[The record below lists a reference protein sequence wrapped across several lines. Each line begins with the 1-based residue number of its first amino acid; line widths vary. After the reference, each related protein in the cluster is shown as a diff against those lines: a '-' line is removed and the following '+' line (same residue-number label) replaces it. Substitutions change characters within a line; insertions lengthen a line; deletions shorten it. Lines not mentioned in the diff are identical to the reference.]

1 MTLSPD
7 LLLPALGAA
16 LAAVVVLAGARA
28 LGASGWLASVWTL
41 LFGAFYTLA
50 DASSFRSDAHA
61 VQVFGAGLIVFT
73 LPEVLA
79 TARRQ
84 LAALPWGVAEDLIR
98 AAIPAELHDE
108 VLRGL
113 RGLTDLTVRAIA
125 PLIGLALVAGVT
137 DHADVADAMLALLQ
151 VDLALLSG
159 GLAIGVGLVTL
170 GAWRRSGLTG
180 AAGAFMLILG
190 AVAAMAVAQALPVLF
205 VAALLV
211 ILAYTHPLGETAL
224 RDVLAGLRLQDAAK
238 GDAPLLLTVDDDVAL
253 LKHIGTLSSQVEV
266 NGALRE
272 VPNRELL
279 ASLDP

>member
-7 LLLPALGAA
+7 LLIPALGTSLAA
-16 LAAVVVLAGARA
+16 LVVLVGARS

-50 DASSFRSDAHA
+50 GASYFRSDAHA
-61 VQVFGAGLIVFT
+61 AQVLGAGLIVFT
-73 LPEVLA
+73 LPDVLA

-84 LAALPWGVAEDLIR
+84 IAALPWGVAEDLIR
-98 AAIPAELHDE
+98 EAIPAELHDE

-137 DHADVADAMLALLQ
+137 DHPDTAGALLALLH
-151 VDLALLSG
+151 VDLAVLSA
-159 GLAIGVGLVTL
+159 GLAVGVGLGAL
-170 GAWRRSGLTG
+170 GAWRRSST
-180 AAGAFMLILG
+180 AGAPAALVLTVG

-224 RDVLAGLRLQDAAK
+224 RDILAGLRLQDAAK
-238 GDAPLLLTVDDDVAL
+238 GDGPLLLTVDDEVAQ
-253 LKHIGTLSSQVEV
+253 LKQIGTLSSQVEV
-266 NGALRE
+266 NGALRD

-279 ASLDP
+279 ASLEP

>member
-7 LLLPALGAA
+7 LLLPAIGTSLAA
-16 LAAVVVLAGARA
+16 LLVFVGARA

-41 LFGAFYTLA
+41 LFGAVHTLA
-50 DASSFRSDAHA
+50 GGAVFQSDAQA
-61 VQVFGAGLIVFT
+61 AQVLGAGLIVFT

-84 LAALPWGVAEDLIR
+84 IAALPWGVAEDLIR
-98 AAIPAELHDE
+98 AAIPAALHDE

-113 RGLTDLTVRAIA
+113 RGLTELTVRAIA

-137 DHADVADAMLALLQ
+137 DHADVAGAMLALLH
-151 VDLALLSG
+151 VDLAVLSA
-159 GLAIGVGLVTL
+159 GLAVGVGLGAL
-170 GAWRRSGLTG
+170 GAWRRSST
-180 AAGAFMLILG
+180 AGAPAALVLTVG

-238 GDAPLLLTVDDDVAL
+238 GDEPLLLTVDDEVAQ

-272 VPNRELL
+272 VPNRELA
-279 ASLDP
+279 ASLEP